1 MKDVWGNLS
10 VDRILINVTKLL
22 FIFFN
27 FSPAPSPFSFFF
39 FVSWQGLALLPRL
52 RYLQAHTTLLPHTPG
67 LGLQVL
73 TATSGPMLFFLG
85 VARSLVSVEED
96 FCKLL

>member
-1 MKDVWGNLS
+1 MKDVWGDLS

-39 FVSWQGLALLPRL
+39 FVSCQGLALLPRL
-52 RYLQAHTTLLPHTPG
+52 DIYRLTQPSCLRLWVWDYGPSLPH
-67 LGLQVL
+67 LAQCC
-73 TATSGPMLFFLG
+73 FFLG
-85 VARSLVSVEED
+85 VGLGHWSV
-96 FCKLL
+96 